1 MFVHLSLN
9 ILLQDDALKIGEE
22 DVEPSEASNETV
34 DIPGP
39 DAATPVENGDA
50 AEAVSKGASNE
61 SSDFESLIE
70 HYLEASK
77 GWIDS
82 SVKFSY
88 LNSYLSRIFK
98 NNGVEI

>member
-1 MFVHLSLN
+1 M
-9 ILLQDDALKIGEE
+9 KIGEE
-22 DVEPSEASNETV
+22 NVEPSEASDETV

-50 AEAVSKGASNE
+50 VEAVRKETHNE

-77 GWIDS
+77 GWMDS

-88 LNSYLSRIFK
+88 RVTHSQVVSNLPLTPKQMLRFSICSSY
-98 NNGVEI
+98 